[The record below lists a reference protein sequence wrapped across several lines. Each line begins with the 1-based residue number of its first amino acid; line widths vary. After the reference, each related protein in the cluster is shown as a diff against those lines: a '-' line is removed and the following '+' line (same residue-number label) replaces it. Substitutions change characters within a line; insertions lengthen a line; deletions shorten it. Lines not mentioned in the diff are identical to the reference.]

1 MTSFERGR
9 SQPNEGG
16 GREGEGT
23 EDCGAERHQ
32 GNSKN
37 AIKRSEDGVPEAWAV
52 PARPGGTSEEDWRKE
67 SE

>member
-1 MTSFERGR
+1 MWTWAQWPLIQR
-9 SQPNEGG
+9 SPALGSLCF
-16 GREGEGT
+16 
-23 EDCGAERHQ
+23 CGAERHQ